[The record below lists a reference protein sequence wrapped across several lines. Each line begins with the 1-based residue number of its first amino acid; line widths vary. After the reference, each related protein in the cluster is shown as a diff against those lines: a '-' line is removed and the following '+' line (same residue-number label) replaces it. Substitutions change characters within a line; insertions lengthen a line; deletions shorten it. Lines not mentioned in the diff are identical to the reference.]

1 VFDGAKT
8 ILHRPRALGF
18 ACAVAA
24 VLLGLVYMALA
35 GAPSRYLIINA
46 GALVIGCATLPLLDR
61 AVAAGRP
68 PLDGIIVAIAAALL
82 ATATFGPQV
91 EGAARW
97 VSLGGFVVQPSL
109 VLLPVMLVA
118 FARTRTAL
126 ATGGIVVAAA
136 ALALQPDRAMAAML
150 VVALVTLAL
159 LRRDRSVLIG
169 LAAASVGL
177 AVTLARADALPAV
190 PYVDRILYSSFDVHL
205 AAGLAVLTGTL
216 LLVVPALSGW
226 RRDPDRRPDYAIFGA
241 IWLVAILAAALGNYP
256 TPIVG
261 YGGSAII
268 GYVLSLVALPRHAGS
283 STTGAISA
291 SREPDSTVP
300 GGHLRVGLG

>member
-1 VFDGAKT
+1 MFDVART

-24 VLLGLVYMALA
+24 VLLGLVYMAIA
-35 GAPSRYLIINA
+35 GAPTRYLIINA
-46 GALVIGCATLPLLDR
+46 GALVIGCATLPLLDL
-61 AVAAGRP
+61 AVAGGSRS
-68 PLDGIIVAIAAALL
+68 LGGIVVAMAAALL
-82 ATATFGPQV
+82 ATAILGPQV

-97 VSLGGFVVQPSL
+97 VDLGGFVVQPSL

-118 FARTRTAL
+118 FARTRTTL
-126 ATGGIVVAAA
+126 ATGGIVAAAA

-159 LRRDRSVLIG
+159 LRRDRNVLIG
-169 LAAASVGL
+169 LAAASIGL
-177 AVTLARADALPAV
+177 TVTLERADALPAV
-190 PYVDRILYSSFDVHL
+190 PYVDQILYSSFNVHL
-205 AAGLAVLTGTL
+205 AAGLAVLTGTV

-226 RRDPDRRPDYAIFGA
+226 RRDPDCRVDYAVFGA
-241 IWLVAILAAALGNYP
+241 VWFVAILAAALGNYP

-268 GYVLSLVALPRHAGS
+268 GYMMSLVALPRHAGS
-283 STTGAISA
+283 PAAETTA
-291 SREPDSTVP
+291 SSRGSDPTTP